1 MRNLKTKAVVAK
13 FEGHQA
19 SVNAISFDSNDS
31 YTFVSAAN
39 NECLVWN
46 PKEYI

>member
-1 MRNLKTKAVVAK
+1 MRNLKTKEVVAR
-13 FEGHQA
+13 FEGHLAQI
-19 SVNAISFDSNDS
+19 NALTFDSHDS

-46 PKEYI
+46 PKDII